1 MVDRISWMRRYQR
14 YFLVMTFLLLD
25 YLAVIVA
32 EHSALAARNALAVYW
47 QGGHYVLRAA
57 YLYFWVP
64 LLFLLFLSRS
74 QVYQQMRPILD
85 TIRDIF

>member
-32 EHSALAARNALAVYW
+32 EHSALAARNALAV
-47 QGGHYVLRAA
+47 
-57 YLYFWVP
+57 
-64 LLFLLFLSRS
+64 
-74 QVYQQMRPILD
+74 
-85 TIRDIF
+85 